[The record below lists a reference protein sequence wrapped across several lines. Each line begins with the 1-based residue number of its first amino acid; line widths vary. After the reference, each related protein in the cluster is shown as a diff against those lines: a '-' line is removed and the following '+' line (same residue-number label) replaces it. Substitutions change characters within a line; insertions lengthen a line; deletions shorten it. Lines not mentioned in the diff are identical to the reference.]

1 MPLGHCILTFSGP
14 EVGNPLTPV
23 TVDAMGVDESS
34 FRFADIMTMIY
45 IYIYIIYIRINR
57 L

>member
-45 IYIYIIYIRINR
+45 IYILYIYTYK
-57 L
+57 